1 MHAFMAALVI
11 LCRCIKTL
19 GPSAQARSLVSPPLI
34 LLSLA
39 SPYLSG
45 SWATTLTVFTTKPS
59 LPKTSDRS
67 LQKHD
72 DDREYCLKVEFLERE
87 SH

>member
-1 MHAFMAALVI
+1 MHAFMTALVV
-11 LCRCIKTL
+11 LCRCMKTL
-19 GPSAQARSLVSPPLI
+19 GPSTQARSLDSLLNGVI

-39 SPYLSG
+39 CL
-45 SWATTLTVFTTKPS
+45 ATTLTVFTTKPS

-67 LQKHD
+67 LQEHD
-72 DDREYCLKVEFLERE
+72 DDRRENPLKVEFLERE